1 MPLVRRSPRRRRTLR
16 HRAKRRC
23 AERPSPVVVCQGCAV
38 RVQVR
43 DVVDL
48 GIQALLLLR
57 WISAMLVLDLAEALR
72 EGDLLRVR

>member
-1 MPLVRRSPRRRRTLR
+1 MIS
-16 HRAKRRC
+16 KI
-23 AERPSPVVVCQGCAV
+23 ERPSLVVTCQGCNV

-48 GIQALLLLR
+48 GIKALLLLR
-57 WISAMLVLDLAEALR
+57 WISAMLVLDLAEALG